1 MVIFHISYL
10 FQLLADMHYK
20 LAVINHLV
28 TCEIVQDS
36 TCKIVQVLSLRL
48 LVLRH

>member
-1 MVIFHISYL
+1 MVQNGDISYL

-28 TCEIVQDS
+28 TVRY
-36 TCKIVQVLSLRL
+36 KIVQVLSLRL